1 MRFCASIFLD
11 LGVVGERGTAWASTC
26 LIIEVM
32 VVMIVLLGL
41 LALVLSKGVIRGGRV
56 KRHSAWWAG
65 LLTLWLIFDQE
76 HPSGGSAA

>member
-1 MRFCASIFLD
+1 M
-11 LGVVGERGTAWASTC
+11 
-26 LIIEVM
+26 
-32 VVMIVLLGL
+32 MIVLLGL

-56 KRHSAWWAG
+56 ERHIAWWAG